1 MGRRKK
7 SRASPGAA
15 QLSMAFE
22 DSTVLEDGYGETTVM
37 NMQETKEFNA
47 QIRESNSVDTLKVV
61 IPVETTFDV
70 SQGLREVK
78 TFWEEHH
85 AQMEVVFDCRHL
97 ELASAYVSSREPNIF
112 EPQEAYLL
120 GKGGLLNTAVFFN
133 MLRCCMTL
141 DAWSKQMEQQ
151 IGKSALKNIK
161 FEAPRPNTA
170 LRYLWDHLDMGPYVS
185 GETPKVSIFQS
196 RYITPILWVDQT
208 NEADIIKSFK
218 AWTDYIFDRLGRKLK
233 TDLVMLTT
241 EVTSNLI
248 KYGFSHGFYGVSIWP
263 SGQVEILWSNPI
275 DHLKDWPRDTTATGL
290 INSLQSHTGGGAGMS
305 YIYNQLL
312 PQYHGVLAMNCK
324 GNDLIVHSSGRY
336 SLYSQ
341 SAHDRDAFFPSSIL
355 FTLHLFCLEARDK
368 S

>member
-7 SRASPGAA
+7 SRASPDAV
-15 QLSMAFE
+15 QLSMVFE
-22 DSTVLEDGYGETTVM
+22 DSIVSAGGHGKTAAV
-37 NMQETKEFNA
+37 NMQETEVFDA
-47 QIRESNSVDTLKVV
+47 QIRKLDSVDTLKVV
-61 IPVETTFDV
+61 VPVETTFDV

-85 AQMEVVFDCRHL
+85 TQMEVLFDYRHL

-141 DAWSKQMEQQ
+141 DAWSKQMERQT
-151 IGKSALKNIK
+151 GKSALKNIV

-170 LRYLWDHLDMGPYVS
+170 LRYLRDHLGMRPYVS
-185 GETPKVSIFQS
+185 GETPGVSIFQS

-218 AWTDYIFDRLGRKLK
+218 AWTEYISDRLGRKLK

-241 EVTSNLI
+241 DVTSNLI

-275 DHLKDWPRDTTATGL
+275 NHLKDWPINTTATGL
-290 INSLQSHTGGGAGMS
+290 IKSLQSHTGGGAGMS

-336 SLYSQ
+336 SLHSQ
-341 SAHDRDAFFPSSIL
+341 SSYERDAFFPSSIL
-355 FTLHLFCLEARDK
+355 FTLHLFCPEARDR